1 MQSAGPSCLQRL
13 HGRVCSLPLP
23 ASGGCWPSLTCGY
36 ITALSASVA
45 TRSPPLPSAWNPPL
59 PSFPKEH
66 MWLHLGPTWTV
77 QNHLPISRSLII
89 PLALKH
95 KIHQFQGL
103 ISSEDILQPTT
114 LGICIYPSVFKC
126 HWLKTAL
133 RVLGASWLPWR
144 GWEKLLRLKVA
155 CIEWEVLRGGQW
167 DDSICYTIIFCYLDF
182 WVNNFKLNN

>member
-1 MQSAGPSCLQRL
+1 MTIATNLVAENNENLFSHRSRGQKFEISIPGIMQSAGPSCLQRL
-13 HGRVCSLPLP
+13 HGTVCSLPLP
-23 ASGGCWPSLTCGY
+23 ASGGCWLSLTCGY

-59 PSFPKEH
+59 PSF
-66 MWLHLGPTWTV
+66 
-77 QNHLPISRSLII
+77 

-133 RVLGASWLPWR
+133 RVLGASWLPR
-144 GWEKLLRLKVA
+144 ELRFFGASTGFSSL
-155 CIEWEVLRGGQW
+155 GQ
-167 DDSICYTIIFCYLDF
+167 DC
-182 WVNNFKLNN
+182 